1 MGEDSQE
8 VEAVVNNKFPGK
20 KEVNTMIDMT
30 AVTTSKDWVSVS
42 NSKHQLKSSQQQS
55 LMTTIEETRYKEI
68 SYSQCPHNNYSG

>member
-30 AVTTSKDWVSVS
+30 AVTTSTDWVSVS
-42 NSKHQLKSSQQQS
+42 SSKHQPKSSQQQS
-55 LMTTIEETRYKEI
+55 LMTTIEETHYKEI